1 MRITE
6 ENFEKAEK
14 TAIERNLHIS
24 ETISVLGSD
33 DGEIEIL
40 NARKAMQLVKPR
52 PENSHKGSFGRL
64 VLIAGS
70 DRFPG
75 AAQISA
81 LSALRCG
88 VGLCTVI
95 TTKSA
100 AAALAVS
107 AKEATLLPLP
117 SDERGFMKYENTLK
131 DDIIEAIE
139 SADALLIGPGLGQ
152 GAGCLE
158 ILKLAIKSA
167 DCPIILD
174 ADGINLVC
182 TRIEFLR
189 KAKAELVLTPHPA
202 ELSRLCGAPLAEVLA
217 DRLRFAREISQKTGA
232 VVAAKSAATLIVS
245 RGVALVSAQGNSG
258 LAKGG
263 SGDFLAGVIG
273 SFLAQGYPALDA
285 VKIGVTVQGLACE
298 LVSERLPRRTM
309 LASDL
314 IDCLP
319 ELFKNT

>member
-6 ENFEKAEK
+6 ENFKVAEK
-14 TAIERNLHIS
+14 MAIERDLHIS
-24 ETISVLGSD
+24 EAISALCSENGK
-33 DGEIEIL
+33 IEIL
-40 NARKAMQLVKPR
+40 DVCKAMSLVRPR
-52 PENSHKGSFGRL
+52 PENSHKGSFGKL

-81 LSALRCG
+81 LSALRSG
-88 VGLCTVI
+88 VGLCAVV
-95 TTKSA
+95 TTRAA

-107 AKEATLLPLP
+107 AKESTLLPLP

-131 DDIIEAIE
+131 DDIIETIK
-139 SADALLIGPGLGQ
+139 SADVLLIGPGLGQ
-152 GAGCLE
+152 GAGCAE
-158 ILKLAIKSA
+158 ILKLAIKNA

-174 ADGINLVC
+174 ADGINLVS

-202 ELSRLCGAPLAEVLA
+202 ELSRLCGVPIGDVLG

-232 VVAAKSAATLIVS
+232 VVAAKSAATLIVD
-245 RGVALVSAQGNSG
+245 GEEAFVSARGNSG

-263 SGDFLAGVIG
+263 SGDFLAGIIG
-273 SFLAQGYPALDA
+273 SFLAQGYSALDA

-298 LVSERLPRRTM
+298 RVSERLSRRGM

-314 IDCLP
+314 IDYLP
-319 ELFKNT
+319 ELFENF